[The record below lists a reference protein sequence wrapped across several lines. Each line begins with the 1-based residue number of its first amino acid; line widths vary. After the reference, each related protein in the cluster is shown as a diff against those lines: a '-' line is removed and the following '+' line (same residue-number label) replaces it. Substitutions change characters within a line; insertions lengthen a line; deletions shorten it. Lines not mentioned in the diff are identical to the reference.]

1 MLGGAL
7 GVLYDCFRL
16 LRLMFP
22 AGRGMV
28 FWQDGFFFL
37 LSAAALFRFTLRL
50 CSGQLRLFVLM
61 GCLLGFF
68 LYYGTVGAL
77 VYALAGRVMSGIREA
92 IHRFARQLKG
102 FFGKVAGHFTVKRQ
116 GRIGQNSQKS
126 S

>member
-22 AGRGMV
+22 AGRGLI

-68 LYYGTVGAL
+68 LYYSTAGAL
-77 VYALAGRVMSGIREA
+77 VYALAGRLLNGLRGVFC
-92 IHRFARQLKG
+92 RFARQLRG
-102 FFGKVAGHFTVKRQ
+102 FFGKAAGHFTLKKH
-116 GRIGQNSQKS
+116 GKIGQNSQKLS
-126 S
+126 